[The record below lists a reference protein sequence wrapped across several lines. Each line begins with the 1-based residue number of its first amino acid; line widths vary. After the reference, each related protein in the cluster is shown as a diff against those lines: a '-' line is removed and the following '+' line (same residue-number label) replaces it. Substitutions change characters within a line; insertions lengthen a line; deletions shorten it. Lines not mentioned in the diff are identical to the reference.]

1 MRFVIQRV
9 TEASVVS
16 DGILT
21 GQIGHGFMVL
31 IGVGADDDEAI
42 ADKMVAKM
50 LGLRIFM
57 DSDGKTN
64 LSISDVG
71 GSLLLVS
78 QFTLLADCRKG
89 NRPSFIKAGPPE
101 HAEAVY
107 DYIVRLCRESG
118 IETACGVFG
127 ANMKV
132 SLTNEGPFTIVLDS
146 DEMLKP
152 RRS

>member
-1 MRFVIQRV
+1 VRFVIQRV

-31 IGVGADDDEAI
+31 IGAGADDDEAI
-42 ADKMVAKM
+42 ADKMVTKM

-57 DSDGKTN
+57 DGDGKTN

>member
-1 MRFVIQRV
+1 MV
-9 TEASVVS
+9 T
-16 DGILT
+16 
-21 GQIGHGFMVL
+21 
-31 IGVGADDDEAI
+31 
-42 ADKMVAKM
+42 KM

-57 DSDGKTN
+57 DGDGKTN